1 MTEGELRDPFAEGR
15 DAYNRF
21 GKMLDQQFDL
31 VKEESGIVEKGK
43 TLSDGTVITVSKD
56 SHDGG
61 IEVICKEKDVER
73 SSADFE
79 LCEEGLWGIRIKR
92 VLTKLGEGGCT
103 MEYRNIELGYGRSEE
118 DSKWLQ
124 AFRNS
129 APVVVDWVGEILEKD
144 EFVYPVSMLS
154 LVQLK

>member
-31 VKEESGIVEKGK
+31 VKEESCIVEKGK

-61 IEVICKEKDVER
+61 IEVICKEKDAKED
-73 SSADFE
+73 SAAFE
-79 LCEEGLWGIRIKR
+79 LCEDGLWGIRIKR